1 MAPAL
6 RADERGRERRV
17 MTIGTGV
24 ANPEGAAGGLLPAA
38 QPSVGEHDA
47 VAPNTLT
54 SAFDELDKVTSHEE
68 AAHEKRNWV
77 RLSYDCNN
85 HCTFCLDTLAHNGT
99 MRGNLD
105 IKVQIVEGRKKGA
118 TRLILSGG
126 EPTMHPNFLDFVK
139 LGRRAGYRRIQ
150 TVTNG
155 RMFAYPE
162 FLESAAENGLH
173 EITFSVHGHT
183 AKLHDA
189 LVGTPGAFVQ
199 ETAGL
204 KAALASGRF
213 IVNVDIVI
221 NKQNVKHLPEM
232 LETFIGWGVKE
243 FDLLH
248 IIPFGNAWGTAREHL
263 FYDLEGNEEALR
275 RAFAYSRRPDVHVW
289 LNRFPPPYAEGFEEL
304 IQDPYKMNDEV
315 RGRREEYDRY
325 LSIGEKLHCREPAR
339 CRYCYLEQLCDTL
352 DLALDERKAPAVD
365 VLRIAEPAPIAGTLP
380 MARVARVVAGDL
392 AEARRLVQRANPEA
406 IWLELPSYE
415 ELASALGAGDELF
428 GKRLERCY
436 ASTGAE
442 VERLLGIG
450 AFTVAAWVT
459 KSTVAVIERLAP
471 FPERLM
477 LAQPNYDRVTDNR
490 AHDVDL
496 KKFFERIPVHVK
508 TENIPACLSGREPE
522 RVSNTLD
529 AGMLGTDARIDM
541 GKYAQRYIADRYYT
555 KSRRCSGCVHTT
567 SCSGVHINFI
577 RAHGYAPL
585 VPVVAPGKGA

>member
-1 MAPAL
+1 
-6 RADERGRERRV
+6 
-17 MTIGTGV
+17 MTAATHDFPIGDSAEPV
-24 ANPEGAAGGLLPAA
+24 PLA
-38 QPSVGEHDA
+38 QPTVAEHDA

-54 SAFDELDKVTSHEE
+54 SADDELAKVTSHED

-85 HCTFCLDTLAHNGT
+85 HCTFCLDTLAHNGS
-99 MRGNLD
+99 MRSNLD

-162 FLESAAENGLH
+162 FLDSAAENGLH
-173 EITFSVHGHT
+173 EITFSLHGHT

-204 KAALASGRF
+204 KAALGSGKF
-213 IVNVDIVI
+213 IVNIDIVI

-263 FYDLEGNEEALR
+263 FYDLDGNEEALH
-275 RAFAYSRRPDVHVW
+275 RAFAYSERPDVHVW
-289 LNRFPPPYAEGFEEL
+289 LNRFPPPYAEGFESL

-325 LSIGEKLHCREPAR
+325 LGIGEKLHCREPAR
-339 CRYCYLEQLCDTL
+339 CHYCYLEELCDTL
-352 DLALDERKAPAVD
+352 DIAIDERKQAVID
-365 VLRIAEPAPIAGTLP
+365 VLRIAEPAPIAGSLP
-380 MARVARVVAGDL
+380 KTRVAHVVAQDL
-392 AEARRLVQRANPEA
+392 AEARRLVARADPES
-406 IWLELPSYE
+406 IWLELPSFV
-415 ELASALGAGDELF
+415 ELSSQIELSGAEPRLF
-428 GKRLERCY
+428 GRRLERCY
-436 ASTGAE
+436 ARTGME
-442 VERLLGIG
+442 LERLLAMPAG
-450 AFTVAAWVT
+450 FTVAAYAT
-459 KSTVAVIERLAP
+459 TSTAPVIDRLDP
-471 FPERLM
+471 VPERLM
-477 LAQPNYDRVTDNR
+477 LVQPNYDRVTDNR

-496 KKFFERIPVHVK
+496 RALFERLPDSVR
-508 TENIPACLSGREPE
+508 TENIPACFSGREPE
-522 RVSNTLD
+522 RIERYLD
-529 AGMLGTDARIDM
+529 ASMLGADARIDM
-541 GKYAQRYIADRYYT
+541 GKYTERYIADRYYT
-555 KSRRCSGCVHTT
+555 KSRRCKSCVHT
-567 SCSGVHINFI
+567 SRCRGVHINYV

-585 VPVVAPGKGA
+585 LPVVSSDDGA